1 MPPVNQAALSAG
13 VIAVSVAVAAAIAV
27 YESPELRRM
36 ADDLRRKIAIAL
48 HSLGD
53 NIQPAQGPNP
63 QDPLFNRPEDA
74 EGFMQSRAEPGVDA
88 DEETKRRQ
96 REELM
101 YWNSLRLQKKD
112 QEDAAS
118 QRDSQQHQQTPPPVP
133 HKPTYGSTFDDF
145 LHRDRSSPQG
155 TYVFNTGADPRQDD
169 EGLLRRRGPEGVR
182 GLRSW
187 TPANP
192 FADENG
198 IELDEQHPVMQPN
211 IISPGRDEMSDIY
224 SATATESTSPVQ
236 KPATADIPPF
246 AAVFPASADHNIS
259 AVLFDAAAHLDLQ
272 KRQQPASEDSHTIE
286 RELGE
291 DEYMTAGQD
300 DTDRDA
306 YASVQAWA
314 QDPQNS
320 NPGFYS
326 PLPVSPSAPMSEPEL
341 ISEGVL
347 TPDSISVISS
357 SEDLGNE
364 TAPAA
369 NGQDA
374 TVYYDVVS
382 DDEDD
387 GIATPVSWSEVG
399 SVISE
404 SDAGHDRA

>member
-1 MPPVNQAALSAG
+1 
-13 VIAVSVAVAAAIAV
+13 
-27 YESPELRRM
+27 M

-53 NIQPAQGPNP
+53 NIQPDQRPNP

-112 QEDAAS
+112 QEVAAS
-118 QRDSQQHQQTPPPVP
+118 QKDPQQHQQTPPPVP

-145 LHRDRSSPQG
+145 LYRDRSSPQG
-155 TYVFNTGADPRQDD
+155 TYVFNTGADSRQDD
-169 EGLLRRRGPEGVR
+169 EGLLRRRGPEG
-182 GLRSW
+182 
-187 TPANP
+187 
-192 FADENG
+192 
-198 IELDEQHPVMQPN
+198 PN

-224 SATATESTSPVQ
+224 SATATQPASPVQ
-236 KPATADIPPF
+236 KPATADMPSS

-272 KRQQPASEDSHTIE
+272 KRQQPASEDSHTVE

-306 YASVQAWA
+306 YASIQAWA
-314 QDPQNS
+314 QHSQNS

-341 ISEGVL
+341 VSEGAL
-347 TPDSISVISS
+347 TPTDSVSVISS

-364 TAPAA
+364 TAPVA

-404 SDAGHDRA
+404 SDAGHVRA

>member
-1 MPPVNQAALSAG
+1 MSPLAAKAG

-53 NIQPAQGPNP
+53 NIQPGHRPNQ
-63 QDPLFNRPEDA
+63 QDPIFNRPEDA

-112 QEDAAS
+112 QEDATS
-118 QRDSQQHQQTPPPVP
+118 QKGPQEHQQTPPPVP
-133 HKPTYGSTFDDF
+133 PKSTYGSTFDDF

-169 EGLLRRRGPEGVR
+169 EGLLRRRGPEGVS

-187 TPANP
+187 APANP

-198 IELDEQHPVMQPN
+198 IELDEQHPVMLPN

-224 SATATESTSPVQ
+224 SATATEPASPVQ
-236 KPATADIPPF
+236 KPAAADAPCS
-246 AAVFPASADHNIS
+246 ATVFPASADHNIS

-272 KRQQPASEDSHTIE
+272 ARQQPASEDSHTIE
-286 RELGE
+286 RELGA
-291 DEYMTAGQD
+291 DEYMTAGQE

-306 YASVQAWA
+306 YASIQAWA
-314 QDPQNS
+314 QDSQNS
-320 NPGFYS
+320 DPGFYS
-326 PLPVSPSAPMSEPEL
+326 PLPASPSAPMSEPEL
-341 ISEGVL
+341 VSEGAL
-347 TPDSISVISS
+347 TPTDSVSVISS
-357 SEDLGNE
+357 SEDLGNA
-364 TAPAA
+364 TASAA

-382 DDEDD
+382 DDEEED

-404 SDAGHDRA
+404 SDAGQVRA